1 MGPCIAYNTPMAKF
15 ILVHGVFQGGWVY
28 ARVARLLREAGH
40 EVYTLTPTPTLKRRP
55 VNTKQ
60 KTGQFIA
67 ELNNRKH
74 CRGKGSTPMR
84 ATARQREQQ
93 V

>member
-1 MGPCIAYNTPMAKF
+1 MHRLQYTDGK
-15 ILVHGVFQGGWVY
+15 VHFSAWGFRVFQGGWVY

-40 EVYTLTPTPTLKRRP
+40 EVYTLTPTLKRRP

-60 KTGQFIA
+60 KAGQFIA